1 MTNAIRSRIFFF
13 EYGECKDR
21 KWVTVQNSLSRGSMN
36 MPKSRD
42 ILKMM
47 NSGAVKR
54 MGENHDKET
63 KRYEKENDLCNDSSR
78 SHNSKSD
85 RMRRKES

>member
-1 MTNAIRSRIFFF
+1 
-13 EYGECKDR
+13 
-21 KWVTVQNSLSRGSMN
+21 

-78 SHNSKSD
+78 SYDSRSD
-85 RMRRKES
+85 WMRRKESRDRNSTDRSNADSVTSP